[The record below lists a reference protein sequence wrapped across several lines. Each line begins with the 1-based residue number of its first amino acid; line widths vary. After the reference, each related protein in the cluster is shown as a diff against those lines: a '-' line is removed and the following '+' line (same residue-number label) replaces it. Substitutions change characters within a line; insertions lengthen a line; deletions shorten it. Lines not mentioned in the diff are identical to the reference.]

1 LAGDPGTGEEPQM
14 NSVPARASEWVSDI
28 QVGNREVTGPRPSV
42 RRRVATWSPAL
53 WIAALLIAGCGGG
66 SGGPAQ
72 VKINA
77 GTPPDGTAGVPY
89 PGMTF
94 SATGGSGAYTW
105 SDGGTLPAGLALSP
119 AGQLSGTPMDAGT
132 YPVTITA
139 TDAANPSLHDAAVVS
154 LHIDDSQMI
163 MQSATPPAGTVSYP
177 YAPAYV
183 GVASGGSPPYA
194 HSVTAGTVPPGLKVG
209 SDGNLAGTPSTA
221 GSFTF
226 TVTATDAAP
235 SPQSVSAPV
244 TVVISNPAPPVVS
257 QTPPPVGVN
266 GSTYPGFGF
275 AATGGYLPLTWKIKV
290 GTLPTGLAL
299 GTDGTLSGTPSVAG
313 LFPITVMVTDGAPTP
328 ESDSHDFVI
337 EVDNPPPPT
346 IDLHLRNGQVNYIIL
361 PPTGTVG
368 TVYQAYGAAP
378 GFQFKATDGLAP
390 LVWSESG
397 ALPGLVFSLDGLL
410 SGTPTAAGRFP
421 ITVNVVDALKQ
432 SAVGVPLT
440 IRVSAARAAAAFT
453 ATGSMAAPR
462 WGHTATLLANGK
474 VLVTGGMTTSAQALA
489 SAETY
494 DPATGIFTATGSMA
508 VARSRHAAT
517 LLNSGKVL
525 VTSGDQPAAE
535 LYDPATGIFS
545 ATGSFVAP
553 HSSPHSATLLNNG
566 KVLIAGGNSAAA
578 ELFDPASATFAATG
592 SMTATRTGHVA
603 SLLADGRVLVAGG
616 GPDTAEIYDPTT
628 GTFAVTA
635 GSPAP
640 APGMG
645 PGPGPSVPQS
655 ATRLPDGRVLVCGTG
670 IDAQVF
676 DPSTGLFA
684 PVGDLIGPITGSTA
698 SLLRDGTVLLAGGY
712 LWVGSVN
719 GFGTRFYVYSSLT
732 FAERFAPESEGFTA
746 TGLLATA
753 RDGHTATVLA
763 DGSVLVVGGVERV
776 RNIGTS
782 LRPTVG
788 GRVTFL
794 SSAELYK

>member
-1 LAGDPGTGEEPQM
+1 M
-14 NSVPARASEWVSDI
+14 NTVRASASEAVGDV
-28 QVGNREVTGPRPSV
+28 QVGSSEVTGPRPSM
-42 RRRVATWSPAL
+42 RCRVAIWSPVL
-53 WIAALLIAGCGGG
+53 WIAALLLAGCGGG
-66 SGGPAQ
+66 GGGPAQ
-72 VKINA
+72 VVITA
-77 GTPPDGTAGVPY
+77 STPPNGTAGIPY

-94 SATGGSGAYTW
+94 SATGGSGVYTW
-105 SDGGTLPAGLALSP
+105 TDGGTLPAGLALSP

-154 LHIDDSQMI
+154 LHIDDSQMV
-163 MQSATPPAGTVSYP
+163 MQSASPPAGTVSYP
-177 YAPAYV
+177 YTPVYV

-194 HSVTAGTVPPGLKVG
+194 HSVTAGAVPPGLKVG
-209 SDGNLAGTPSTA
+209 SDGFLVGTPSAA
-221 GSFTF
+221 GSFAF

-235 SPQSVSAPV
+235 SPQSASAAV

-257 QTPPPVGVN
+257 QTPPPPVGVN
-266 GSTYPGFGF
+266 GSVYPGFGF
-275 AATGGYLPLTWKIKV
+275 TATGGYLPLAWKIKV
-290 GTLPTGLAL
+290 GTLPHGLAL
-299 GTDGTLSGTPSVAG
+299 GVDGTLSGTPAG
-313 LFPITVMVTDGAPTP
+313 AGSFPITVMVTDGAPTP

-346 IDLHLRNGQVNYIIL
+346 IDLHIRNGQVDYINL

-368 TVYQAYGAAP
+368 SIYRAYGVDQP
-378 GFQFKATDGLAP
+378 GFQFKANDGLAP

-421 ITVNVVDALKQ
+421 ITVNVVDSLKQ
-432 SAVGVPLT
+432 SAAGVPLT
-440 IRVSAARAAAAFT
+440 IRVSAARPAAAFT
-453 ATGSMAAPR
+453 ATGSMVTPR
-462 WGHTATLLANGK
+462 WRHTATLLANGK
-474 VLVTGGMTTSAQALA
+474 VLVTGGMTTKSQALA

-494 DPATGIFTATGSMA
+494 DPATGIFTVTGNMA
-508 VARSRHAAT
+508 VARWGHAAT

-535 LYDPATGIFS
+535 LYDPATGTFS
-545 ATGSFVAP
+545 TTGSFVAP

-566 KVLIAGGNSAAA
+566 KVLIAGGDSAAA
-578 ELFDPASATFAATG
+578 ELFDPASGTFAATG

-603 SLLADGRVLVAGG
+603 SLLADGRVLVVGG
-616 GPDTAEIYDPTT
+616 GAATAEIYEPTA
-628 GTFAVTA
+628 GTFSAAA

-684 PVGDLIGPITGSTA
+684 SVGDLIGPITGSTA
-698 SLLRDGTVLLAGGY
+698 NLLRDGTVLLAGGY

-719 GFGTRFYVYSSLT
+719 GFGTRFYIYSSLT

-788 GRVTFL
+788 GSVTFL
-794 SSAELYK
+794 ASAELYK